1 MSSFSVNNGV
11 IYKDGQ
17 PFFMHLMYLE
27 NESITGNY
35 PRLRAYLSA
44 RSDNTRFTQMGI
56 NTVFTPLSVAS
67 ENKAN
72 SISLLN
78 DLANQGI
85 YLLNEYGGTG
95 DSEFTE
101 YAGYEAYAGCLAS
114 YFRNETVLNTNG
126 STTTKNVYCHC
137 DDIADPRGRD
147 TATSGYKNSDP
158 VRTQFGPGVGT
169 APSSIVWNGVTYSH
183 SQNAGH
189 KSFVNSLWA
198 KARHKKSWQDLGHN
212 KLVLG
217 TGYRWRDQ
225 VGSAPIENAWTEIG
239 SKFAQGN
246 AIKGLKKYYIYAGG
260 AGAVQS
266 PFDILGFQVYGMKLD
281 ISDPNGYARPFGG
294 MFAFTN
300 AGLGSGVSTPLFR
313 GVPMAIIG
321 TYQSDWDLPTAP
333 DIRNQIY
340 QAIVGGAKS
349 IAYYSM
355 STYYAPANCLWG
367 CPPDRRLEIGLFW
380 NEINLKSL
388 ALDGITRSGESYMRH
403 ILLGT
408 YHLHLAQGTN
418 VNLIPEVEGG
428 YGATPNIVC
437 ASWVLGNSRL
447 IIVVNRDRRSSATST
462 SITINLKDSNTMM
475 GLGVVSETRDN
486 YNLVYAG
493 LNDKKPTTNTWSL
506 NADKATLQIST
517 MAPNS
522 VLVLQTTLP
531 GTDDGGGE
539 VTPPSTGFTNRSV
552 VYVTSGNRASANT
565 NAVTDIGNADD
576 NLTWDKKAYTADN
589 RGRPNTWASTT
600 AYSLNDQVKTTA
612 NRWYVCE
619 TAGTSSGTEPT
630 HTSGTATDGSVTWR
644 YLGTVTTQD
653 FYLCDGIFTDDQID
667 AVMARSYTPAIRHF
681 RFNQEEAG
689 PLLGTSSRYGAGYIG
704 GELALSSMNSII
716 GDERFAPSDYGTPIV
731 YWDFGASDLVL
742 NSAGDR
748 ASNGDGIATVNP
760 LAGSAVLVQATDT
773 NRPTLEVNQLNGKSS
788 IGYIGSDNNR
798 MLTTTTRSLIK
809 NVNSITLVCVF
820 RCTPEGLVGV
830 NQRLFGHNN
839 NASVIR
845 CTLMIDTSNKVL
857 IGGRSTD
864 SGGEAF
870 TSISSS
876 SAILAD
882 TWYIVFGTMNYST
895 RAGEIFINNTSVAT
909 GNICGTAGT
918 VVNTDAS
925 SDPIVGR
932 DVASAFDFV
941 GSMACFGIYSGV
953 LTQEQRTGLY
963 HRLKRFYNL

>member
-1 MSSFSVNNGV
+1 MSSFSINNGV

-17 PFFMHLMYLE
+17 PFFMHLMYVE
-27 NESITGNY
+27 NEDISANY
-35 PRLRAYLSA
+35 PRLRDYLVA

-56 NTVFTPLSVAS
+56 NTVFTPLSIAS
-67 ENKAN
+67 SNKAN

-78 DLANQGI
+78 ELANQGI
-85 YLLNEYGGTG
+85 YCLNEYAGTG
-95 DSEFTE
+95 DAEFTE
-101 YAGYEAYAGCLAS
+101 YANYEAYAGCLAS

-126 STTTKNVYCHC
+126 STSTKNVYCHA
-137 DDIADPRGRD
+137 DDIADPRGRNI
-147 TATSGYKNSDP
+147 ATSGYRNSAP
-158 VRTQFGPGVGT
+158 VTTAFGPGVGT
-169 APSSIVWNGVTYSH
+169 SPSPVTWNGRTYTH
-183 SQNAGH
+183 DQNSGH
-189 KSFVNSLWA
+189 KSMINAGWA
-198 KARHKKSWQDLGHN
+198 KARHKLNWQNIGAN

-225 VGSAPIENAWTEIG
+225 VGSLPIEGAWTEIG

-246 AIKGLKKYYIYAGG
+246 AIYGLNRYWNFSGDTTTVPGI
-260 AGAVQS
+260 
-266 PFDILGFQVYGMKLD
+266 FDITGFQVYGMKLNN
-281 ISDPNGYARPFGG
+281 SDPNGFGRPYAG
-294 MFAFTN
+294 MYAFTN
-300 AGLGSGVSTPLFR
+300 AGMGKGSQNFR
-313 GVPMAIIG
+313 TVHMAIIG
-321 TYQSDWDLPTAP
+321 TYQGDWDLPTAP
-333 DIRNQIY
+333 DLRNQIY

-355 STYYAPANCLWG
+355 STYYTPANCLYG
-367 CPPDRRLEIGLFW
+367 SPPDRRLEIGLFW

-388 ALDGITRSGESYMRH
+388 ALDGITRAGETYMKH
-403 ILLGT
+403 ILLGKH
-408 YHLHLAQGTN
+408 HLHFATGTGM
-418 VNLIPEVEGG
+418 LTLGEVEGG
-428 YGATPNIVC
+428 YSSQPIIVC
-437 ASWVLGNSRL
+437 GSWVLGNSRL
-447 IIVVNRDRRSSATST
+447 IIVVNRDRRSTST
-462 SITINLKDSNTMM
+462 VTNIAIDLKDSTTMQ
-475 GLGVVSETRDN
+475 GIGAVSETRDN

-493 LNDKKPTTNTWSL
+493 LNDKKPTTTTWSL
-506 NADKATLQIST
+506 NADKKTLQIST
-517 MAPNS
+517 MPPNS

-539 VTPPSTGFTNRSV
+539 VVPPSTGFTNRSV

-576 NLTWDKKAYTADN
+576 NVTWDKKAYTADN

-600 AYSLNDQVKTTA
+600 VYSLNDQVKTTA

-630 HTSGTATDGSVTWR
+630 HTSGTASDGTVTWR

-681 RFNQEEAG
+681 RFNQEESG
-689 PLLGTSSRYGAGYIG
+689 PLLGSSARYGAGYTG
-704 GELALSSMNSII
+704 QQVSLNTMNSIV

-748 ASNGDGIATVNP
+748 ATNGDGIATVNP

-773 NRPTLEVNQLNGKSS
+773 NRPALEINQLNGKSS
-788 IGYIGSDNNR
+788 VGYIGTDNNK
-798 MLTTTTRSLIK
+798 MLTTVTRSLIK
-809 NVNSITLVCVF
+809 NINSITLVCVF
-820 RCTPEGLVGV
+820 RCMPEGLVGV

-845 CTLMIDTSNKVL
+845 CTLMIDTGSKVL
-857 IGGRSTD
+857 IGGRSSD
-864 SGGEAF
+864 SGAEAF

-876 SAILAD
+876 TVISAN
-882 TWYIVFGTMNYST
+882 TWYIVVGTMDYST

-932 DVASAFDFV
+932 DVGASFDFV
-941 GSMACFGIYSGV
+941 GSMACFGIYSGI